1 MSCRRACRELL
12 WLTRFG
18 EFGPSSAPHLEHLAG
33 CRACRDEVGFD
44 RAMVQQ
50 LRLALAVR
58 VTNATPSESTWERIL
73 ARAQT
78 PEPSQP
84 TGIWRWLA
92 SIAVRQRMAT
102 AMAGTGLALVLA
114 LNMEVVP
121 PGMSASLET
130 DAVSEPAA
138 FEARPPVIPTVNLMN
153 GFIGVSDASTGNPY
167 LTEASVLIAAARPE
181 PPVRTT
187 FQAPEQFEEANI
199 LRIRFGSQASE
210 ATATQDTL
218 ADPEG
223 ETLAPAMSPPGQPS

>member
-92 SIAVRQRMAT
+92 SIVARQRMAT

-121 PGMSASLET
+121 PGMSPAVGT
-130 DAVSEPAA
+130 DAASEPAA
-138 FEARPPVIPTVNLMN
+138 FEARPPVIPTANLMN
-153 GFIGVSDASTGNPY
+153 GFIGVSDASTGNPF

-181 PPVRTT
+181 RPVRVT

-199 LRIRFGSQASE
+199 LRIRFGSQTSE
-210 ATATQDTL
+210 PTTSDGTTIE
-218 ADPEG
+218 PEV
-223 ETLAPAMSPPGQPS
+223 ETVAPAMSPPGQPS

>member
-84 TGIWRWLA
+84 AGIWRWLA
-92 SIAVRQRMAT
+92 SIVARQRMAT

-114 LNMEVVP
+114 LNMEMVP
-121 PGMSASLET
+121 ASLPTTPQADAPSEGISLQHVPWVESASSAT
-130 DAVSEPAA
+130 GFTGISDVSTS
-138 FEARPPVIPTVNLMN
+138 IPQ
-153 GFIGVSDASTGNPY
+153 
-167 LTEASVLIAAARPE
+167 LTETSALIIAARPDPP
-181 PPVRTT
+181 PPVVVAAPVPSEWATILRVV
-187 FQAPEQFEEANI
+187 FRSQAPEPDSSDGIA
-199 LRIRFGSQASE
+199 AP
-210 ATATQDTL
+210 
-218 ADPEG
+218 PER
-223 ETLAPAMSPPGQPS
+223 EIVAPTGGPPGQPS

>member
-1 MSCRRACRELL
+1 MSCRRTCRELL

-33 CRACRDEVGFD
+33 CRHCRDEVGFD

-84 TGIWRWLA
+84 AGIWRWLA
-92 SIAVRQRMAT
+92 SIVARQRMAT

-121 PGMSASLET
+121 AGLSSPVET
-130 DAVSEPAA
+130 EAGGLAA
-138 FEARPPVIPTVNLMN
+138 REAGPPVIPTANSMN

-167 LTEASVLIAAARPE
+167 LTEASVLVAAARPE
-181 PPVRTT
+181 PPARVT
-187 FQAPEQFEEANI
+187 FQAPVQFEEANI
-199 LRIRFGSQASE
+199 LRIRFGSQTIEPS
-210 ATATQDTL
+210 TTDGTT
-218 ADPEG
+218 ADPEV
-223 ETLAPAMSPPGQPS
+223 ETVAPAMTPPGQPS

>member
-1 MSCRRACRELL
+1 MSCRRTCRELL

-33 CRACRDEVGFD
+33 CRSCRDEVGFD

-58 VTNATPSESTWERIL
+58 VTNDTPSESTWERIL

-84 TGIWRWLA
+84 SGIWRWLA
-92 SIAVRQRMAT
+92 SIVARQRMAT

-121 PGMSASLET
+121 VGMSAPIET
-130 DAVSEPAA
+130 NATSGSAD
-138 FEARPPVIPTVNLMN
+138 ARPPLGPEASFMT
-153 GFIGVSDASTGNPY
+153 GFIGVADASTGNPY
-167 LTEASVLIAAARPE
+167 LTEAKVLISAARPE
-181 PPVRTT
+181 PPVRVT
-187 FQAPEQFEEANI
+187 FQAPDQFEEANF
-199 LRIRFGSQASE
+199 LHIRFGSQAIE
-210 ATATQDTL
+210 PVTADVTTV
-218 ADPEG
+218 DPEA
-223 ETLAPAMSPPGQPS
+223 ETVAPAMSPPGQPS